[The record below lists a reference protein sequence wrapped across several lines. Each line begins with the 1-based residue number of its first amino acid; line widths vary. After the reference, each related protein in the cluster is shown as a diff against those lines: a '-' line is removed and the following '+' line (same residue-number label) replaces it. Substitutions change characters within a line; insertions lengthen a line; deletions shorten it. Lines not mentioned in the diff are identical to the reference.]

1 MVKIDLSNASSS
13 LIVYKD
19 VDIGGAA
26 GKALVKSNMLTALE
40 KMEFR
45 MNCIAFLT
53 SIASKIIERS
63 PMKFKMVRMVSC
75 LLPTSIVRS

>member
-1 MVKIDLSNASSS
+1 
-13 LIVYKD
+13 VYKD

-26 GKALVKSNMLTALE
+26 GKALVKSNTSAGD

-45 MNCIAFLT
+45 MNSIAPLT

>member
-1 MVKIDLSNASSS
+1 MIKIDLSNASSS

-26 GKALVKSNMLTALE
+26 GKALVKSNTSDRDN
-40 KMEFR
+40 MEFR

-63 PMKFKMVRMVSC
+63 PMKFKMVRTVSC
-75 LLPTSIVRS
+75 LLPTAIVRS